1 MYVYA
6 VAMIQVNEFQ
16 MVQENYEKDF
26 PINEN
31 QMNTDKSLNPLY
43 VWWEVQCVEYFW
55 TPDVILL

>member
-43 VWWEVQCVEYFW
+43 V
-55 TPDVILL
+55 